1 MTSNQTSVMDV
12 LKLAIRR
19 EIESQQLYRSLADR
33 VAQDAARYAFTVLFH
48 QELEHQ
54 QILEKYLNGGYT
66 QGILNLRQVID
77 YKIAESLD
85 QPVIT
90 PEMPLPDIFLLAAD
104 REKKAHEFYQQLA
117 GIHPPGEIRSLFGKL
132 ASEELGHKQKV
143 EQMYTEVAFP
153 QTDGG

>member
-1 MTSNQTSVMDV
+1 MSSNQTSVMDV

-19 EIESQQLYRSLADR
+19 EIESQQIYRGLADR
-33 VAQDAARYAFTVLFH
+33 ITQDAARYAFTILFQ

-54 QILEKYLNGGYT
+54 QILEKYLNGGFT
-66 QGILNLRQVID
+66 QGVLNLRKVID
-77 YKIAESLD
+77 FKIAESLD
-85 QPVIT
+85 QPGIT
-90 PEMPLPDIFLLAAD
+90 PEMPLPDIFLLAAN
-104 REKKAHEFYQQLA
+104 REKKAHEFYQGLA
-117 GIHPPGEIRSLFGKL
+117 GVHPPGEIRSLFEKL